1 MAELPPLEV
10 VADLLIARLK
20 PRQTDLHRRV
30 LDLLLANGTKRVN
43 AFAPQ
48 VALSAMLS
56 AGTPSVNQALI
67 DMHKEW
73 SADEQAGP
81 MLNGVADAVD
91 EILDELGGVAGI
103 DELVTELM
111 RRSGEGL
118 TAATTSEAYRRRA
131 EGILRI
137 VVDARRHRRR
147 AEDDSRLPLE
157 ERRRADIVIALGRR
171 GDLLS
176 LAVRLGETAK
186 GAVEDLS
193 GVLPPGRSQAFVA
206 PLLDGVEGLDEESP
220 LRAGHRALRLAAAMS
235 QHAAGV
241 TSGGELHR
249 RDLPASE
256 ALRIALGD
264 LTTNAVLRP
273 EALQDRVAA
282 RFPQLARLP
291 KRPLLDS
298 VVAESQVALRF
309 DETVKRYVGPTVTG
323 DTTMLTRRPAT
334 VTQAERSEVEDAAVT
349 RRLEDS
355 RRRRSYLV
363 LGTIPSRLGVLEQ
376 ALENRF
382 AARRLDVAT
391 LLLDEMR
398 RVLAENPGYPSW
410 DVIIQADAGA
420 AGSREQQAVAKVVE
434 KAMPAVTA
442 RVEEL
447 LVADSEP
454 ADDRAPL
461 VLSDVDM
468 LVRYGQAGEL
478 RRLSDLSV
486 SRDRAVWV
494 IAPQYEINTGPV
506 IDGTRLTTSPHQF
519 LAVDYAWSDTLSRPV
534 AEDPSPLLEDAP

>member
-1 MAELPPLEV
+1 M
-10 VADLLIARLK
+10 
-20 PRQTDLHRRV
+20 

-264 LTTNAVLRP
+264 LTTDAVLRP